1 MVTDH
6 GKEHLTKLMDN
17 ILKNLK
23 EINIF
28 IEDLI
33 LLREGETSN
42 TFTGRLNRK
51 KIILKVF
58 KKFNTNFK
66 TNSYLNKET
75 LTELSNK
82 KLHPKVLYKNK
93 TKGIL
98 IYEYH
103 EISSCKKDNMFFKK
117 LGKRLKDIHELKN
130 KKNIHTFNE
139 QINAYKKILN
149 TNKLPKVYTKLN
161 ALIKMSKTNNQQ
173 NVFSHND
180 LNPTNILFNKN
191 ICFID
196 YEYASLNNKFFDIS
210 KIMLSFD
217 MKPNE
222 QNVFLESYGIK
233 NHIDIREKILLWKQ
247 INLYIDYIWS
257 LIMENIHSKEQ
268 NSSKSKT
275 IFNRIKQ
282 LEQQIKLKKL

>member
-1 MVTDH
+1 
-6 GKEHLTKLMDN
+6 MDN
-17 ILKNLK
+17 ILTNLK
-23 EINIF
+23 KINIF

-33 LLREGETSN
+33 LLREGETSK
-42 TFTGRLNRK
+42 TFTGRLKRK
-51 KIILKVF
+51 KIIIKVF
-58 KKFNTNFK
+58 KKFNANFK
-66 TNSYLNKET
+66 INSYLTKET

-82 KLHPKVLYKNK
+82 ELHPKVLYKNK

-103 EISSCKKDNMFFKK
+103 ETSLCKKDNMFFKK
-117 LGKRLKDIHELKN
+117 LGNRLKEIHELKN

-139 QINAYKKILN
+139 QIEAYKKILN
-149 TNKLPKVYTKLN
+149 INKLPKVFEKLN
-161 ALIKMSKTNNQQ
+161 ALIKMSKTNHQE

-217 MKPNE
+217 MNPNE

-257 LIMENIHSKEQ
+257 LIMENIHGKEQ
-268 NSSKSKT
+268 NSLKSKT
-275 IFNRIKQ
+275 LFNKIKQ
-282 LEQQIKLKKL
+282 LEQQIKLKKQ

>member
-1 MVTDH
+1 
-6 GKEHLTKLMDN
+6 MDN

-103 EISSCKKDNMFFKK
+103 ETSSCKKDNMFFKK
-117 LGKRLKDIHELKN
+117 LGKRLKEIHELKN

-161 ALIKMSKTNNQQ
+161 ALIKISKTNNQQ

-222 QNVFLESYGIK
+222 QNIFLESYGIK
-233 NHIDIREKILLWKQ
+233 NHIDVREKILLWKQ
-247 INLYIDYIWS
+247 INLYIDYMWS
-257 LIMENIHSKEQ
+257 LIMENIHSKDQ

-275 IFNRIKQ
+275 IFNKIMQ

>member
-1 MVTDH
+1 
-6 GKEHLTKLMDN
+6 MDN

-139 QINAYKKILN
+139 QINTYKKILN
-149 TNKLPKVYTKLN
+149 ANKLPKVYTKLN

-217 MKPNE
+217 LKPNE

>member
-1 MVTDH
+1 
-6 GKEHLTKLMDN
+6 MDN

-103 EISSCKKDNMFFKK
+103 ETSSCKKDNMFFKK
-117 LGKRLKDIHELKN
+117 LGKRLKEIHELKN

-161 ALIKMSKTNNQQ
+161 ALIKISKTNNQQ

-180 LNPTNILFNKN
+180 INPTNILFNKN

-233 NHIDIREKILLWKQ
+233 NHIDIKEKILLWKQ

>member
-1 MVTDH
+1 
-6 GKEHLTKLMDN
+6 MDN

-23 EINIF
+23 ENNIF

-103 EISSCKKDNMFFKK
+103 ETSSCKKDNMFFKK
-117 LGKRLKDIHELKN
+117 LGKRLKEIHELKN

-161 ALIKMSKTNNQQ
+161 ALIKMSITNNQQ

-210 KIMLSFD
+210 KIMLSYD

-268 NSSKSKT
+268 NYSKSKT

>member
-1 MVTDH
+1 
-6 GKEHLTKLMDN
+6 MDN

-42 TFTGRLNRK
+42 TFTGRLKRK
-51 KIILKVF
+51 KIIIKVF

-66 TNSYLNKET
+66 INSYLTKET

-82 KLHPKVLYKNK
+82 ELHPKVLYKNK

-103 EISSCKKDNMFFKK
+103 ETSLCKKDNMFFKK
-117 LGKRLKDIHELKN
+117 LGNRLKEIHELKN

-139 QINAYKKILN
+139 QIDAYKKILN
-149 TNKLPKVYTKLN
+149 INKLPKVFEKLN
-161 ALIKMSKTNNQQ
+161 ALIKMSKTNHQE

-180 LNPTNILFNKN
+180 LNPENILFNKD

-217 MKPNE
+217 MNPNE

-257 LIMENIHSKEQ
+257 LIMENIHGKEQ
-268 NSSKSKT
+268 NSLKSKT
-275 IFNRIKQ
+275 LFNKIKQ
-282 LEQQIKLKKL
+282 LEQQIKLKKQ

>member
-1 MVTDH
+1 
-6 GKEHLTKLMDN
+6 MDN

-103 EISSCKKDNMFFKK
+103 ETSSCKKDNMFFKK
-117 LGKRLKDIHELKN
+117 LGKRLKEVHELKN

-210 KIMLSFD
+210 KIMLSYD

>member
-1 MVTDH
+1 
-6 GKEHLTKLMDN
+6 MDN

-139 QINAYKKILN
+139 QINTYKKILN

>member
-1 MVTDH
+1 
-6 GKEHLTKLMDN
+6 MDN
-17 ILKNLK
+17 ILTNLK
-23 EINIF
+23 KINIF

-42 TFTGRLNRK
+42 TFTGRLKRK
-51 KIILKVF
+51 KIIIKVF
-58 KKFNTNFK
+58 KKLNTNFK
-66 TNSYLNKET
+66 INSYLTKET

-82 KLHPKVLYKNK
+82 ELHPKVLYKNK
-93 TKGIL
+93 IKGIL

-103 EISSCKKDNMFFKK
+103 ETSLCKKDNMFFKK
-117 LGKRLKDIHELKN
+117 LGNRLKEIHELKN

-139 QINAYKKILN
+139 QIEAYKKILN
-149 TNKLPKVYTKLN
+149 INKIPKVFEKLN
-161 ALIKMSKTNNQQ
+161 ALIKMSKTNHQE

-217 MKPNE
+217 MNPNE

-257 LIMENIHSKEQ
+257 LIMENIHGKEQ
-268 NSSKSKT
+268 NSLKSKT
-275 IFNRIKQ
+275 LFNKIKQ
-282 LEQQIKLKKL
+282 LEQQIKLKKQ

>member
-1 MVTDH
+1 
-6 GKEHLTKLMDN
+6 MDN

-117 LGKRLKDIHELKN
+117 LGKRLKEIHELKN

-139 QINAYKKILN
+139 QINTYKKILN
-149 TNKLPKVYTKLN
+149 ANKLPKVYTKLN

-210 KIMLSFD
+210 KIMLSYD

>member
-1 MVTDH
+1 
-6 GKEHLTKLMDN
+6 MDN
-17 ILKNLK
+17 ILTNLK
-23 EINIF
+23 KINII

-33 LLREGETSN
+33 LLREGETSK
-42 TFTGRLNRK
+42 TFTGRLKRK
-51 KIILKVF
+51 KIIIKVF
-58 KKFNTNFK
+58 KKFNINFK
-66 TNSYLNKET
+66 INSYLTKET

-82 KLHPKVLYKNK
+82 ELHPKVLYKNK

-103 EISSCKKDNMFFKK
+103 ETSLCKKDNMFFKK
-117 LGKRLKDIHELKN
+117 LGNRLKEIHELKN

-139 QINAYKKILN
+139 QIEAYKKILN
-149 TNKLPKVYTKLN
+149 INKLPKVFEKLN
-161 ALIKMSKTNNQQ
+161 ALIKMSKTNHQE

-180 LNPTNILFNKN
+180 LNPENILFNKN

-217 MKPNE
+217 MNPNE

-257 LIMENIHSKEQ
+257 LIMENIHGKEQ
-268 NSSKSKT
+268 NSLKSKT
-275 IFNRIKQ
+275 LFNKIKQ
-282 LEQQIKLKKL
+282 LEQQIKLKKQ

>member
-103 EISSCKKDNMFFKK
+103 ETSSCKKDNMFFKK
-117 LGKRLKDIHELKN
+117 LGKRLKEIHELKN

-161 ALIKMSKTNNQQ
+161 ALIKISKTNNQQ

>member
-1 MVTDH
+1 
-6 GKEHLTKLMDN
+6 MDN

-42 TFTGRLNRK
+42 TFTGRLKRK
-51 KIILKVF
+51 KIIIKVF

-66 TNSYLNKET
+66 INSYLTKET

-82 KLHPKVLYKNK
+82 ELHPKVLYKNK

-103 EISSCKKDNMFFKK
+103 ETSLCKKDNMFFKK
-117 LGKRLKDIHELKN
+117 LGNRLKEIHELKN

-139 QINAYKKILN
+139 QIEAYKKILN
-149 TNKLPKVYTKLN
+149 INKLPKVFEKLN
-161 ALIKMSKTNNQQ
+161 ALIKMSKTNHQE

-217 MKPNE
+217 MNPNE

-257 LIMENIHSKEQ
+257 LIMENIHGKEQ
-268 NSSKSKT
+268 NSLKSKT
-275 IFNRIKQ
+275 LFNKIKQ
-282 LEQQIKLKKL
+282 LEQQIKLKKQ

>member
-1 MVTDH
+1 
-6 GKEHLTKLMDN
+6 MDN

-103 EISSCKKDNMFFKK
+103 ETSSCKKDNMFFKK
-117 LGKRLKDIHELKN
+117 LGKRLKEIHELKN

-139 QINAYKKILN
+139 QIDAYKKILN
-149 TNKLPKVYTKLN
+149 INKLPKVYEKLN

>member
-1 MVTDH
+1 
-6 GKEHLTKLMDN
+6 MDN

-51 KIILKVF
+51 KIIIKVF
-58 KKFNTNFK
+58 KKFNINFK

-103 EISSCKKDNMFFKK
+103 ETSSCKKDNMFFKK
-117 LGKRLKDIHELKN
+117 LGKRLKEIHELKN

-268 NSSKSKT
+268 NSLKSKT

>member
-1 MVTDH
+1 MVT
-6 GKEHLTKLMDN
+6 E
-17 ILKNLK
+17 
-23 EINIF
+23 E
-28 IEDLI
+28 
-33 LLREGETSN
+33 
-42 TFTGRLNRK
+42 
-51 KIILKVF
+51 
-58 KKFNTNFK
+58 
-66 TNSYLNKET
+66 
-75 LTELSNK
+75 
-82 KLHPKVLYKNK
+82 
-93 TKGIL
+93 
-98 IYEYH
+98 
-103 EISSCKKDNMFFKK
+103 
-117 LGKRLKDIHELKN
+117 N

-139 QINAYKKILN
+139 QINTYKKILN
-149 TNKLPKVYTKLN
+149 ANKLPKVYTKLN

-268 NSSKSKT
+268 KSSKSKT

>member
-1 MVTDH
+1 
-6 GKEHLTKLMDN
+6 MDN

-103 EISSCKKDNMFFKK
+103 ETLSCKKDNMFFKK
-117 LGKRLKDIHELKN
+117 LGKRLKEIHELKN

-139 QINAYKKILN
+139 QINTYKKILN

-161 ALIKMSKTNNQQ
+161 ALIKISKTNNQQ

>member
-1 MVTDH
+1 
-6 GKEHLTKLMDN
+6 MDN

-117 LGKRLKDIHELKN
+117 LGKRLKEIHELKN

-161 ALIKMSKTNNQQ
+161 ALIKISKTNNQQ

-233 NHIDIREKILLWKQ
+233 NHIDIKEKILLWKQ

>member
-1 MVTDH
+1 
-6 GKEHLTKLMDN
+6 MDN

-33 LLREGETSN
+33 LLREGETSK
-42 TFTGRLNRK
+42 TFTGRLKRK
-51 KIILKVF
+51 KIIIKVF
-58 KKFNTNFK
+58 KKFNINFK
-66 TNSYLNKET
+66 INSYLTKET

-82 KLHPKVLYKNK
+82 ELHPKVLYKNK

-103 EISSCKKDNMFFKK
+103 ETSLCKKDNMFFKK
-117 LGKRLKDIHELKN
+117 LGNRLKEIHELKN

-139 QINAYKKILN
+139 QIEAYKKILN
-149 TNKLPKVYTKLN
+149 INKLPKVFEKLN
-161 ALIKMSKTNNQQ
+161 ALIKMSKTNHQE

-180 LNPTNILFNKN
+180 LNPKNILFNKD

-217 MKPNE
+217 MNPNE

-257 LIMENIHSKEQ
+257 LIMENIHGKEQ
-268 NSSKSKT
+268 NSLKSKT
-275 IFNRIKQ
+275 LFNKIKQ
-282 LEQQIKLKKL
+282 LEQQIKLKKQ

>member
-1 MVTDH
+1 
-6 GKEHLTKLMDN
+6 MDN

-103 EISSCKKDNMFFKK
+103 ETLSCKKDNMFFKK
-117 LGKRLKDIHELKN
+117 LGKRLKEIHELKN

-161 ALIKMSKTNNQQ
+161 ALIKISKTNNQQ

>member
-1 MVTDH
+1 
-6 GKEHLTKLMDN
+6 MDN

-103 EISSCKKDNMFFKK
+103 ETSSCKKDNMFFKK
-117 LGKRLKDIHELKN
+117 LGKRLKEIHELKN

-210 KIMLSFD
+210 KIMLSYD
-217 MKPNE
+217 IKPNE

>member
-1 MVTDH
+1 
-6 GKEHLTKLMDN
+6 MDN

-117 LGKRLKDIHELKN
+117 LGKRLKEIHELKN

-139 QINAYKKILN
+139 QINTYKKILN
-149 TNKLPKVYTKLN
+149 ANKLPKVYTKLN
-161 ALIKMSKTNNQQ
+161 ALIKISKTNNQQ

-233 NHIDIREKILLWKQ
+233 NHIDIKEKILLWKQ

>member
-1 MVTDH
+1 
-6 GKEHLTKLMDN
+6 MDN
-17 ILKNLK
+17 ILTNLK
-23 EINIF
+23 KINIF

-42 TFTGRLNRK
+42 TFTGLLSRK

-66 TNSYLNKET
+66 TNSYLNRYT

-82 KLHPKVLYKNK
+82 KLHPKVIYKNK

-98 IYEYH
+98 IYEYY
-103 EISSCKKDNMFFKK
+103 ETSLCKKDNMFFKK
-117 LGKRLKDIHELKN
+117 LGNRLKEIHELKN

-139 QINAYKKILN
+139 QIDAYKKILN
-149 TNKLPKVYTKLN
+149 INKLPKVFEKLN
-161 ALIKMSKTNNQQ
+161 ALIKMSKTNHQE

-217 MKPNE
+217 MNPNE

-233 NHIDIREKILLWKQ
+233 NHIDIKEKILLWKQ

-257 LIMENIHSKEQ
+257 LIMENIHGKEQ
-268 NSSKSKT
+268 NSLKSKT
-275 IFNRIKQ
+275 LFNKIKQ
-282 LEQQIKLKKL
+282 LEQQIKLKKQ

>member
-1 MVTDH
+1 
-6 GKEHLTKLMDN
+6 MDN
-17 ILKNLK
+17 ILTNLK
-23 EINIF
+23 KINIF

-42 TFTGRLNRK
+42 TFTGRLKRK
-51 KIILKVF
+51 KIIIKVF

-66 TNSYLNKET
+66 INSYLTKET

-82 KLHPKVLYKNK
+82 ELHPKVLYKNK

-103 EISSCKKDNMFFKK
+103 ETSLCKKDNMFFKK
-117 LGKRLKDIHELKN
+117 LGNRLKEIHELKN

-139 QINAYKKILN
+139 QIEAYKKILN
-149 TNKLPKVYTKLN
+149 INKLPKVFEKLN
-161 ALIKMSKTNNQQ
+161 ALIKMSKTNHQE

-217 MKPNE
+217 MNPNE

-257 LIMENIHSKEQ
+257 LIMENIHGKEQ
-268 NSSKSKT
+268 NSLKSKT
-275 IFNRIKQ
+275 LFNKIKQ
-282 LEQQIKLKKL
+282 LEQQIKLKKQ

>member
-1 MVTDH
+1 
-6 GKEHLTKLMDN
+6 MDN

-103 EISSCKKDNMFFKK
+103 ETSSCKKDNMFFKK
-117 LGKRLKDIHELKN
+117 LGKRLKEIHELKN

-161 ALIKMSKTNNQQ
+161 ALIKISKTNNQQ

-233 NHIDIREKILLWKQ
+233 NHIDIKEKILLWKQ
-247 INLYIDYIWS
+247 INLYIDYMWS
-257 LIMENIHSKEQ
+257 LIMENIHSKDQ

-275 IFNRIKQ
+275 IFNKIMQ

>member
-1 MVTDH
+1 
-6 GKEHLTKLMDN
+6 MDN
-17 ILKNLK
+17 ILTNLK
-23 EINIF
+23 KINII

-33 LLREGETSN
+33 LLREGETSK
-42 TFTGRLNRK
+42 TFTGRLKRK
-51 KIILKVF
+51 KIIIKVF
-58 KKFNTNFK
+58 KKFNINFK
-66 TNSYLNKET
+66 INSYLTKET

-82 KLHPKVLYKNK
+82 ELHPKVLYKNK

-103 EISSCKKDNMFFKK
+103 ETSLCKKDNMFFKK
-117 LGKRLKDIHELKN
+117 LGNRLKEIHELKN

-139 QINAYKKILN
+139 QIEAYKKILHI
-149 TNKLPKVYTKLN
+149 NKLPNVFVKLN
-161 ALIKMSKTNNQQ
+161 ALIKMSKTNHHE

-217 MKPNE
+217 MNPNE

-257 LIMENIHSKEQ
+257 LIMENIHRKEQ
-268 NSSKSKT
+268 NSLKSKT
-275 IFNRIKQ
+275 LFNKIKQ
-282 LEQQIKLKKL
+282 LEQQIKLKKQ

>member
-1 MVTDH
+1 
-6 GKEHLTKLMDN
+6 MDN

-103 EISSCKKDNMFFKK
+103 ETSSCKKDNMFFKK
-117 LGKRLKDIHELKN
+117 LGKRLKEIHELKN

>member
-1 MVTDH
+1 
-6 GKEHLTKLMDN
+6 MDN

-139 QINAYKKILN
+139 QINTYKKILN
-149 TNKLPKVYTKLN
+149 ANKLPKVYTKLN

>member
-1 MVTDH
+1 
-6 GKEHLTKLMDN
+6 MDN
-17 ILKNLK
+17 ILTNLK
-23 EINIF
+23 KINII

-33 LLREGETSN
+33 LLREGETSK
-42 TFTGRLNRK
+42 TFTGRLKRK
-51 KIILKVF
+51 KIIIKVF
-58 KKFNTNFK
+58 KKFNINFK
-66 TNSYLNKET
+66 INSYLTKET

-82 KLHPKVLYKNK
+82 ELHPKVLYKNK

-103 EISSCKKDNMFFKK
+103 ETSLCKKDNMFFKK
-117 LGKRLKDIHELKN
+117 LGNRLKEIHELKN

-139 QINAYKKILN
+139 QIEAYKKILN
-149 TNKLPKVYTKLN
+149 INKLPKVFEKLN
-161 ALIKMSKTNNQQ
+161 ALIKMSKTNHQE

-217 MKPNE
+217 MNPNE

-257 LIMENIHSKEQ
+257 LIMENIHGKEQ
-268 NSSKSKT
+268 NSLKSKT
-275 IFNRIKQ
+275 LFNKIKQ
-282 LEQQIKLKKL
+282 LEQQIKLKKQ

>member
-1 MVTDH
+1 
-6 GKEHLTKLMDN
+6 MDN

-28 IEDLI
+28 IEDLM

-117 LGKRLKDIHELKN
+117 LGKRLKEIHELKN

-233 NHIDIREKILLWKQ
+233 NHIDIKEKILLWKQ

>member
-1 MVTDH
+1 
-6 GKEHLTKLMDN
+6 MDN

-42 TFTGRLNRK
+42 TFTGRLKRK
-51 KIILKVF
+51 KIIIKVF
-58 KKFNTNFK
+58 KKFNINFK
-66 TNSYLNKET
+66 INSYLTKET

-82 KLHPKVLYKNK
+82 ELHPKVLYKNK

-103 EISSCKKDNMFFKK
+103 ETSLCKKDNMFFKK
-117 LGKRLKDIHELKN
+117 LGNRLKEIHELKN

-139 QINAYKKILN
+139 QIDAYKKILN
-149 TNKLPKVYTKLN
+149 INKLPKVFEKLN
-161 ALIKMSKTNNQQ
+161 ALIKMSKTNHQE

-217 MKPNE
+217 MNPNE

-257 LIMENIHSKEQ
+257 LIMENIHGKEQ
-268 NSSKSKT
+268 NSLKSKT
-275 IFNRIKQ
+275 LFNKIKQ
-282 LEQQIKLKKL
+282 LEQQIKLKKQ

>member
-1 MVTDH
+1 
-6 GKEHLTKLMDN
+6 MDN

-103 EISSCKKDNMFFKK
+103 ETSSCKKDNMFFKK

-139 QINAYKKILN
+139 QINTYKKILN
-149 TNKLPKVYTKLN
+149 ANKLPKVYTKLN

-210 KIMLSFD
+210 KIMLSYD

>member
-1 MVTDH
+1 
-6 GKEHLTKLMDN
+6 MDN

-103 EISSCKKDNMFFKK
+103 ETSSCKKDNMFFKK
-117 LGKRLKDIHELKN
+117 LGKRLKEIHELKN

-161 ALIKMSKTNNQQ
+161 ALIKISKTNNQQ

-233 NHIDIREKILLWKQ
+233 NHIDIKEKILLWKQ

>member
-1 MVTDH
+1 
-6 GKEHLTKLMDN
+6 MDN

-42 TFTGRLNRK
+42 TFTGLLSRK
-51 KIILKVF
+51 KIILKIF

-66 TNSYLNKET
+66 TNSYLNRYT

-82 KLHPKVLYKNK
+82 KLHPKVIYKNK

-98 IYEYH
+98 IYEYY
-103 EISSCKKDNMFFKK
+103 ETSLCKKDNMFFKK
-117 LGKRLKDIHELKN
+117 LGNRLKEIHELKN

-139 QINAYKKILN
+139 QIDAYKKILN
-149 TNKLPKVYTKLN
+149 INKLPKVFEKLN
-161 ALIKMSKTNNQQ
+161 ALIKMSKTNHQE

-180 LNPTNILFNKN
+180 LNPENILFNKD

-217 MKPNE
+217 MNPNE
-222 QNVFLESYGIK
+222 QYVFLESYGIK
-233 NHIDIREKILLWKQ
+233 NHINIREKILLWKQ

-257 LIMENIHSKEQ
+257 LIMENIHGKEQ
-268 NSSKSKT
+268 NSLKSKT
-275 IFNRIKQ
+275 LFNKIKQ
-282 LEQQIKLKKL
+282 LEQQIKLKKQ

>member
-1 MVTDH
+1 
-6 GKEHLTKLMDN
+6 MDN

-103 EISSCKKDNMFFKK
+103 ETSSCKKDNMFFKK
-117 LGKRLKDIHELKN
+117 LGKRLKEIHELKN

-139 QINAYKKILN
+139 QINTYKKILN

-161 ALIKMSKTNNQQ
+161 ALIKISKTNNQQ

>member
-1 MVTDH
+1 
-6 GKEHLTKLMDN
+6 MDN

-51 KIILKVF
+51 KIIIKVF
-58 KKFNTNFK
+58 KKFNINFK

-103 EISSCKKDNMFFKK
+103 ETSSCKKDNMFFKK
-117 LGKRLKDIHELKN
+117 LGKRLKEIHELKN

-222 QNVFLESYGIK
+222 QNIFLESYGIK
-233 NHIDIREKILLWKQ
+233 NHIDVREKILLWKQ

>member
-1 MVTDH
+1 
-6 GKEHLTKLMDN
+6 MDN
-17 ILKNLK
+17 ILTNLK
-23 EINIF
+23 KINIF

-42 TFTGRLNRK
+42 TFTGRLKRK
-51 KIILKVF
+51 KIIIKVF

-66 TNSYLNKET
+66 INSYLTKET

-82 KLHPKVLYKNK
+82 ELHPKVLYKNK

-98 IYEYH
+98 IYEYY
-103 EISSCKKDNMFFKK
+103 ETSLCKKDNMFFKK
-117 LGKRLKDIHELKN
+117 LGNRLKEIHELKN

-139 QINAYKKILN
+139 QIEAYKKILN
-149 TNKLPKVYTKLN
+149 INKIPKVFEKLN
-161 ALIKMSKTNNQQ
+161 ALIKMSKTNHQE

-217 MKPNE
+217 MNPNE

-247 INLYIDYIWS
+247 INLYIDIIWS
-257 LIMENIHSKEQ
+257 LIMENIHGKEQ
-268 NSSKSKT
+268 NSLKSKT
-275 IFNRIKQ
+275 LFNKIKQ
-282 LEQQIKLKKL
+282 LEQQIKLKKQ

>member
-1 MVTDH
+1 
-6 GKEHLTKLMDN
+6 MDN
-17 ILKNLK
+17 ILTNLK
-23 EINIF
+23 KINIF

-42 TFTGRLNRK
+42 TFTGRLKRK
-51 KIILKVF
+51 KIIIKVF
-58 KKFNTNFK
+58 KKFNINFK
-66 TNSYLNKET
+66 INSYLTKET

-82 KLHPKVLYKNK
+82 ELHPKVLYKNK

-103 EISSCKKDNMFFKK
+103 ETSLCKKDNMFFKK
-117 LGKRLKDIHELKN
+117 LGNRLKEIHELKN

-139 QINAYKKILN
+139 QIDAYKKILN
-149 TNKLPKVYTKLN
+149 INKLPKVFEKLN
-161 ALIKMSKTNNQQ
+161 ALIKMSKTNHQE

-217 MKPNE
+217 MNPNE

-257 LIMENIHSKEQ
+257 LIMENIHGKEQ
-268 NSSKSKT
+268 NSLKSKT
-275 IFNRIKQ
+275 LFNKIKQ
-282 LEQQIKLKKL
+282 LEQQIKLKKQ